1 MPACWRTRAGCFV
14 RETAMS
20 TTTRRGQN
28 GVATADEPNLT
39 AARFERA
46 VRQEMSVERRGPG
59 VYDVHH
65 DGSTYAV
72 DLESGHCGCED
83 CKFRGIG
90 CKHSQRAAL
99 TAIFGEGVCTEFV
112 ARVARFAR
120 EQGCVHDVRGCSGPT
135 AVGGRGYP
143 CQQCID
149 AVRAPDVDEYT
160 VWCVLNG
167 RDC

>member
-1 MPACWRTRAGCFV
+1 
-14 RETAMS
+14 MS

-28 GVATADEPNLT
+28 GSATAGGLNLT
-39 AARFERA
+39 AARFKRA
-46 VRQEMSVERRGPG
+46 VTQDMSVERRSPG

-72 DLESGHCGCED
+72 DLESGHCGCKD

-99 TAIFGEGVCTEFV
+99 AAIFGEGVQFEFV
-112 ARVARFAR
+112 ARVARFTR

-135 AVGGRGYP
+135 AVGERGFP
-143 CQQCID
+143 CQQCIN
-149 AVRAPDVDEYT
+149 AVRAPDVDEWT
-160 VWCVLNG
+160 VWCALSG